1 MSRLR
6 TRVSPAFVVIAC
18 VAAGLAAPASAYT
31 VRAGDTVSGIAAS
44 HHRSIRCIVRAS
56 HLADANLIRVGQ
68 HLVVKNCRQHEI
80 SHHHTWHHR
89 IRATARHGGGLR
101 AYARRLAGG
110 EYYALASIIVRE
122 SGWNVHATN
131 PSSGAYGIPQALPGS
146 KMASA
151 GPNWRNNGFTQLR
164 WMVSYCRST
173 YGSIS
178 SAWAF
183 WQGHGWY

>member
-6 TRVSPAFVVIAC
+6 TRVSPAFIVIAC
-18 VAAGLAAPASAYT
+18 VVAGLVAPASAYT

-44 HHRSIRCIVRAS
+44 HHRSIRCIVRAN
-56 HLADANLIRVGQ
+56 HLVDANLIRVGQ
-68 HLVVKNCRQHEI
+68 HLVVKRCRQHET
-80 SHHHTWHHR
+80 SHRHAHR
-89 IRATARHGGGLR
+89 RPRMRLTAGGGLR
-101 AYARRLAGG
+101 AYAHRLAGG

-151 GPNWRNNGFTQLR
+151 GQNWQNNGYTQLR

-183 WQGHGWY
+183 WQAHGWY